1 MRNGRLEGKVA
12 FITGSGSGIGKGIAQ
27 RFAEEGATVIVNDI
41 VQEKVDSTVQELTAQ
56 GGICSGIVANVSESL
71 EVTKAFEAIKE
82 QYGRI
87 DVLVNNVGIARDRL
101 LKNTTDEDWD
111 MVIKVNLRSY
121 FLCCRAV
128 QKMMSEQ
135 KKGRIINI
143 SSRAW
148 LGGFGQSNYSAA
160 KGGIVSL
167 TRTLALELA
176 KHGITVN
183 CIAPGIIDTPLLRS
197 FIRQRHSNGFSRCN
211 PWEKLVQ
218 RPMSHMPALKLCR
231 RRGLVYHRAND
242 VCLRWKKYWIIWRL
256 CGCRIEFKYISQS
269 YPWLCFL

>member
-1 MRNGRLEGKVA
+1 MLDLSDNVNGVKEDKENYRMRNGRLEGKVA

-87 DVLVNNVGIARDRL
+87 DVLVNNFGIARDRL

-197 FIRQRHSNGFSRCN
+197 YPAEAFERLLKMQ
-211 PWEKLVQ
+211 
-218 RPMSHMPALKLCR
+218 PMGKVGTA
-231 RRGLVYHRAND
+231 AD
-242 VCLRWKKYWIIWRL
+242 VAYACLNFADDEAWYITGQTMYV
-256 CGCRIEFKYISQS
+256 CGGKSIGS
-269 YPWLCFL
+269 YGG